1 MKHIKRLYVSLTTLY
16 LGLFIIEVLRL
27 LFVIQELDDNAFIR
41 AIGYLILAN
50 LNVIMYNQTRRED

>member
-16 LGLFIIEVLRL
+16 LGLFIMEVLRL
-27 LFVIQELDDNAFIR
+27 LFDIYEPDDNVFIR